1 MKRTFLT
8 LLVVV
13 ALVATLATPAAAAS
27 VDPDADEAHNPYIST
42 NVTKAQHP
50 MGWAATEYEDD
61 SGDLTE
67 LPAEVNST
75 QENPYALTY
84 TDIDT
89 SAYSEFP
96 RNTGDSGV
104 DTWTNGSQWTTDDT
118 GSVGTISV
126 SETTTAQGVEAI
138 SVSTS
143 SQTGGDTASA
153 SFAGFN
159 VTSDAQKRYLQLALN
174 VNTLES
180 SADVTI
186 RAVDQD
192 GDYVAAELDPDD
204 DPSQGNNVTDTTGEG
219 YVFQQQVGSLVTQGS
234 GDGSMDEIREI
245 TVVVEDA
252 NADIDI
258 AAMNAER
265 TSPWTLGDQRVNNS
279 GDWETETKTQI
290 NQSGPTDLESI
301 DSMGSAFDD
310 ATLRDVTVA
319 MQFHSSEQY
328 DDEDDRERSN
338 QTWSNASA
346 WANYDDRL
354 DDYRRFK
361 LPDAYDLSYSNAE
374 VEDTV
379 EVPESRYQTVEY
391 ATDVGDSDF
400 SNISYTETTS
410 SYSGLGDTVDVTSNI
425 NAGEEFVIH
434 YDYVVTS
441 EERQN
446 MESSEDSGGDGGG
459 APMEDDDS
467 GGLLF
472 GIPNAL
478 AAGIATVLGFLGLR
492 RFGG

>member
-1 MKRTFLT
+1 MKRTSLT

-13 ALVATLATPAAAAS
+13 ALVATLATPAAATS
-27 VDPDADEAHNPYIST
+27 VNPDADEAHNPYIST

-84 TDIDT
+84 TDVDT
-89 SAYSEFP
+89 SAYTEFP

-104 DTWTNGSQWTTDDT
+104 DTWTNGSRWTTDAS

-126 SETTTAQGVEAI
+126 SETTTAQNVEAI

-143 SQTGGDTASA
+143 SQTSGDTASA

-159 VTSDAQKRYLQLALN
+159 VTSDAQKRYLQLAVD

-180 SADVTI
+180 NADVTI
-186 RAVDQD
+186 RAVDGD
-192 GDYVAAELDPDD
+192 GDYVAAEIDPDD
-204 DPSQGNNVTDTTGEG
+204 DPSQGNNLTDSTGEG
-219 YVFQQQVGSLVTQGS
+219 YVFQQQVGALTTQGS
-234 GDGSMDEIREI
+234 GDGLMDEIREI

-252 NADIDI
+252 NAHIDI
-258 AAMNAER
+258 AAMNVER

-319 MQFHSSEQY
+319 MQFHSSDQY
-328 DDEDDRERSN
+328 DDEDDRERAN
-338 QTWSNASA
+338 QTFSDASS

-354 DDYRRFK
+354 NDYRRFK
-361 LPDAYDLSYSNAE
+361 LPDAYDLSYSNTE

-379 EVPESRYQTVEY
+379 EVPENRYQTVEY
-391 ATDVGDSDF
+391 ATDAGDTDF

-446 MESSEDSGGDGGG
+446 MESSEDSGGGG

-478 AAGIATVLGFLGLR
+478 AAGIASVLGLLGLR

>member
-27 VDPDADEAHNPYIST
+27 VNPDADEAHNPYIST

-50 MGWAATEYEDD
+50 MGWATTEYEDD

-84 TDIDT
+84 TDVDT
-89 SAYSEFP
+89 SAYTEFP

-104 DTWTNGSQWTTDDT
+104 DTWTNGSQWTTDDS

-126 SETTTAQGVEAI
+126 SETTTAQNVEAI

-159 VTSDAQKRYLQLALN
+159 VTSDAQKRYLQLALD
-174 VNTLES
+174 VNQLES

-204 DPSQGNNVTDTTGEG
+204 DPSQGNNMTNSVGEG
-219 YVFQQQVGSLVTQGS
+219 YVFQQQVGALTTMGS

-245 TVVVEDA
+245 KVVVEDA

-279 GDWETETKTQI
+279 GNWETETKTQI
-290 NQSGPTDLESI
+290 NQSGPTDLVSI
-301 DSMGSAFDD
+301 GSMGSAFDD

-328 DDEDDRERSN
+328 DGEDDRERAN

-354 DDYRRFK
+354 NDYRRFK

-379 EVPESRYQTVEY
+379 EVPGSRYQTVEY
-391 ATDVGDSDF
+391 ATNAGDTAF

-410 SYSGLGDTVDVTSNI
+410 SYSGLGDTVDVTSGI

-446 MESSEDSGGDGGG
+446 MESSEDSGGGG